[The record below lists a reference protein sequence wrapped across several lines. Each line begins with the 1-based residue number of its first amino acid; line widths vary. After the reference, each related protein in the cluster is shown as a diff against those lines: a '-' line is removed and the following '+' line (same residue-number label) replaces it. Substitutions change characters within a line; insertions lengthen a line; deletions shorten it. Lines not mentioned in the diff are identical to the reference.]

1 VRKVIGGFQTNA
13 GDEVKVYPTLD
24 AVAEALEAHAKDYG
38 LFGFNMSHIYRNK
51 RQLYHT
57 PPALVKRLRK
67 SGYWISIWFAYDPG
81 TAEYY
86 REAGA
91 NAFVT
96 NWKERTFPEFQ
107 RYREQWANLMRI
119 LAKVPEEIK
128 DAGSNRRN
136 EALYFCIWEPRLASE
151 VITETGKW
159 PVSSKEVID
168 VLENTEWKIPEDIE
182 PKK

>member
-1 VRKVIGGFQTNA
+1 VKGGFQMNA
-13 GDEVKVYPTLD
+13 GDELRIYPTLES
-24 AVAEALEAHAKDYG
+24 VAEGLVAHAKDYG
-38 LFGFNMSHIYRNK
+38 LHGFNMPHIYRNE

-57 PPALVKRLRK
+57 PPALVKSLRR

-107 RYREQWANLMRI
+107 RHRERWANMMRL
-119 LAKVPEEIK
+119 LAMVPENIK
-128 DAGSNRRN
+128 DAGSKRRN
-136 EALYFCIWEPRLASE
+136 EALYFCTWEPRLASE
-151 VITETGKW
+151 IIEASGKW
-159 PVSSKEVID
+159 PATPKEVID
-168 VLENTEWKIPEDIE
+168 ILETASWKMPEARE